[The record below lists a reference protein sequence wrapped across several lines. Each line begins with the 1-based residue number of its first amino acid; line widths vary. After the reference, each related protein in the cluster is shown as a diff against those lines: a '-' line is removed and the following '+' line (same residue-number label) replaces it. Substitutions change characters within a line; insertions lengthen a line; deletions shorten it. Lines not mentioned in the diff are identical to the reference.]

1 MIRRRAAAASGVVLL
16 FAAAALVAT
25 WPLALDAG
33 RAVAG
38 GLGDPP
44 LNATVLAWDA
54 DRARHGFSGFWNA
67 PFLFPHPH
75 TLAYTE
81 PLIGVELFV
90 APIEWRSRCG
100 SGLSRRSSL
109 V

>member
-1 MIRRRAAAASGVVLL
+1 MIRR
-16 FAAAALVAT
+16 
-25 WPLALDAG
+25 
-33 RAVAG
+33 
-38 GLGDPP
+38 
-44 LNATVLAWDA
+44 
-54 DRARHGFSGFWNA
+54 HA

-81 PLIGVELFV
+81 PLIGVALFV